1 MRTSARL
8 GLYGG
13 GLALL
18 FAAAFG
24 AAAALVPESAVEAWN
39 EETDDMDMD
48 AHAETDA
55 GHGDEHGGGAT
66 AVRGLAIEQ
75 DGYRLGEVAAPEAVG
90 TEGELAFTIIGADG
104 EPLTEYA
111 VSHEKQLHL
120 IVVRA
125 DGTQFRHVHPT
136 LDENGTWSLPWSW
149 DAAGTYRVYADF
161 VPADS
166 DEEPD
171 VTLTRTVEVAGD
183 YGPAIPK
190 ATTLTAE
197 VDGYTVDLEGDIGA
211 GTTSELTVAV
221 TKDGEPVTTLEP
233 YLGAF
238 GHLVALRE
246 GDLAYL
252 HVHPEGDEP
261 APGDLSGPEIAF
273 ATGFPTAGRYFLYLD
288 FQVDGVVRTA
298 AFTVE
303 TTGEPDGGTTGEP
316 GEHASTEPEEHGTT
330 TEPAGDGHGSASETD
345 DHGH

>member
-39 EETDDMDMD
+39 EETEDMDMD
-48 AHAETDA
+48 AHAETET
-55 GHGDEHGGGAT
+55 GHGGEHGATAT

-90 TEGELAFTIIGADG
+90 AEGELAFTITGADG

-125 DGTQFRHVHPT
+125 DGTRFRHVHPT
-136 LDENGTWSLPWSW
+136 LDENGTWSLPWAW

-161 VPADS
+161 VPADT
-166 DEEPD
+166 DAEPD

-197 VDGYTVDLEGDIGA
+197 VDGYTVDLAGDISAGA
-211 GTTSELTVAV
+211 ASELTVSV

-273 ATGFPTAGRYFLYLD
+273 ATAFPTAGRYFLYLD

-298 AFTVE
+298 AFTV
-303 TTGEPDGGTTGEP
+303 GTTGANPDGAASGEHETSTP
-316 GEHASTEPEEHGTT
+316 GEHDAT
-330 TEPAGDGHGSASETD
+330 TEPAGDGHGSASESD

>member
-24 AAAALVPESAVEAWN
+24 TAAALVPESAVEAWN
-39 EETDDMDMD
+39 EETEDMDMD
-48 AHAETDA
+48 AHAETET
-55 GHGDEHGGGAT
+55 GHGDEHGGTAT

-90 TEGELAFTIIGADG
+90 TEGELAFTITGADG

-136 LDENGTWSLPWSW
+136 LDANGTWSLPWTW

-161 VPADS
+161 VPADA
-166 DEEPD
+166 EAEPD

-197 VDGYTVDLEGDIGA
+197 VDGYTVDLEGDISA

-273 ATGFPTAGRYFLYLD
+273 ATAFPTSGRYFLYLD

-303 TTGEPDGGTTGEP
+303 TTGAGPDGGTTSEP
-316 GEHASTEPEEHGTT
+316 DEHAASTPDEYST
-330 TEPAGDGHGSASETD
+330 TEPAGDGHGSASESD